1 MVTNERG
8 DLQGARDGK
17 NLRIMANLQYV
28 LDLKRIHALVK
39 FEYDG
44 PQLRIYRCAPRLD
57 VAPERIERLAAT
69 FAQAAYVT
77 DCTIARS
84 DNGTLLIEL
93 PKAEE
98 ERYVLRAPGGMEL
111 PAQRSTAV
119 PVGMSSAGA

>member
-1 MVTNERG
+1 MTAYERG
-8 DLQGARDGK
+8 EARERSEGREARDGR

-57 VAPERIERLAAT
+57 VAPERIERLAGT

-77 DCTIARS
+77 DCTVARA
-84 DNGTLLIEL
+84 DNGTLLIEI

-98 ERYVLRAPGGMEL
+98 DRYVLRAP
-111 PAQRSTAV
+111 S
-119 PVGMSSAGA
+119 